1 MTSLSKDFV
10 HETIDAVLASVLSS
24 SLCQHR
30 DITLRRVV
38 TSEDWV
44 SLSSQSRTAIDDS
57 TIISD
62 GDCNN
67 NGDDTDTVSR
77 RNNIALSADTSP
89 FYFGIQ
95 VLHNNIIVGFCTF
108 HIAYS
113 TWDGR
118 MVYVDQLQHFED
130 EDNDSLLI
138 YHVLAKI
145 AIQIGA
151 LRLTWKVRTE
161 YYTKYVSI
169 MNI

>member
-1 MTSLSKDFV
+1 MV
-10 HETIDAVLASVLSS
+10 SS
-24 SLCQHR
+24 SLWHR

-44 SLSSQSRTAIDDS
+44 SLSSQSCTAKDS
-57 TIISD
+57 TISD

-67 NGDDTDTVSR
+67 NEDDTVSR
-77 RNNIALSADTSP
+77 RNTAFSADTSP

-95 VLHNNIIVGFCTF
+95 VLMSTCCTDQNQPHNDKMVGFCTF
-108 HIAYS
+108 YIAYS

-130 EDNDSLLI
+130 EDNDSLL

-145 AIQIGA
+145 AIQIGS
-151 LRLTWKVRTE
+151 LRLSWKVRTLR
-161 YYTKYVSI
+161 
-169 MNI
+169 NIYQSRT